1 MIPDEYKINDT
12 RSTQDFSK
20 QSFSGFAIK
29 DVVTVLNKSLIA
41 CKIEESVNWAVE
53 LLLSGQTERLWEKIF
68 SISLK
73 NININNPKLPMFLF
87 KDILNL

>member
-1 MIPDEYKINDT
+1 ME
-12 RSTQDFSK
+12 
-20 QSFSGFAIK
+20 
-29 DVVTVLNKSLIA
+29 
-41 CKIEESVNWAVE
+41 CKIEESVMIWAVE

-87 KDILNL
+87 KRYSKFVSLKLKYCGSANSNIVKLFITT